1 MATFSQ
7 NDIQLLQIGQAAT
20 KTTGGVSTL
29 NDGEI
34 GLFTPAG
41 TRLTEA
47 SAATATEFKIVKKT
61 TGGIILDSGIIKKGS
76 IVSAVATAYIASA
89 DQVTAL
95 GFDGT
100 SGSIDVTNDNDY
112 HVRINMREGRT
123 SNHGGL
129 YLKHGFY
136 KSDLTATQAK
146 IASNLGTSLINEFSK
161 EADQKVKVSIICDDA
176 GAALGVGP
184 ATLSYAS
191 GSRYLVASLTTHT
204 LVAGD
209 FVRIG
214 TAVTD
219 SVYEVESV
227 NGVNIKVKQRITNVA
242 GAAVAGE
249 VIVAANAATADFGI
263 KLEGVALPH
272 RVGKLHADL
281 QPVIFDATVEGFG
294 STQNQVTTAATAG
307 NGTEK
312 QVKELEFFCQGNEGD
327 IMRMGEPNIFDLRTE
342 ASGTYDFLDV
352 STVETSTNSIVNG
365 PIRKRFT
372 LAIPSTTPNYAVTGT
387 TDDITDV
394 LEVLAAAVVATG
406 DLTL

>member
-1 MATFSQ
+1 MATFGQS
-7 NDIQLLQIGQAAT
+7 DIQLLQIGQAAT

-47 SAATATEFKIVKKT
+47 SAATATEFRIVKKT
-61 TGGIILDSGIIKKGS
+61 PAGIILDSGIIKKSS
-76 IVSAVATAYIASA
+76 IVKATATVFVASA

-95 GFDGT
+95 GYDGT
-100 SGSIDVTNDNDY
+100 SGSIDVTNDNEY

-136 KSDLTATQAK
+136 KSDLTATQAE
-146 IASNLGTSLINEFSK
+146 IASNLGENLINEFSK
-161 EADQKVKVSIICDDA
+161 EADQKVKVSILCDNA

-184 ATLSYAS
+184 ATLSYAE
-191 GSRYLVASLTTHT
+191 GSHYLVASLTTHT
-204 LVAGD
+204 LVPGD

-219 SVYEVESV
+219 SVYEVVSV
-227 NGVNIKVKQRITNVA
+227 NGVNIKVRQRITNVSA
-242 GAAVAGE
+242 TAVAGE
-249 VIVAANAATADFGI
+249 VIVAATAATANFGI

-272 RVGKLHADL
+272 RTGKLHADL
-281 QPVIFDATVEGFG
+281 QPVIFDVTVEGFG
-294 STQNQVTTAATAG
+294 VTPNQVVTAATAG

-327 IMRMGEPNIFDLRTE
+327 FLRMGEPNIFDLRSE
-342 ASGTYDFLDV
+342 ASGDYEFIDIMTE
-352 STVETSTNSIVNG
+352 ETSSKSIVNG
-365 PIRKRFT
+365 PIYKRFT
-372 LAIPSTTPNYAVTGT
+372 LAIPETTPNYAIAGT
-387 TDDITDV
+387 ADDITDV
-394 LEVLAAAVVATG
+394 LEVLAFGSATG
-406 DLTL
+406 ALAL